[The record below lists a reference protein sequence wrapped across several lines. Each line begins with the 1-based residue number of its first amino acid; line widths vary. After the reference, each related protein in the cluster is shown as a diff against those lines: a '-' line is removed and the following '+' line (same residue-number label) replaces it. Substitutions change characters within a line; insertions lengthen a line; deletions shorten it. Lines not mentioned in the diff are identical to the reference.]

1 MRIVV
6 VGLSRVGYNIS
17 KALSE
22 EGHDVIIIDKDP
34 EILKVVAA
42 DLDVMT
48 VSGNGAS
55 ARTLEAVD
63 IKTVDIILAVTEHDE
78 LNMIACM
85 TAKQS
90 GVPMTVARIRNP
102 DYTSYHP
109 YILSY
114 SHYGIDRIINPEH
127 LAAQEIFRLIAVPM
141 ATDVEYFCDGKLSLV
156 GIKVT
161 QEMEIAGQRIADLNL
176 ERFTIVSVA
185 REGQALIPRG
195 ETRLLPNDKILV
207 LGETLGFQ
215 LLNGLTKRKPRCFD
229 GS

>member
-1 MRIVV
+1 M
-6 VGLSRVGYNIS
+6 
-17 KALSE
+17 
-22 EGHDVIIIDKDP
+22 IIIDKDP

-48 VSGNGAS
+48 VREWELAHGHWK
-55 ARTLEAVD
+55 RD

-114 SHYGIDRIINPEH
+114 SHYGIDR
-127 LAAQEIFRLIAVPM
+127 
-141 ATDVEYFCDGKLSLV
+141 LSTPSTWRR
-156 GIKVT
+156 K
-161 QEMEIAGQRIADLNL
+161 RS
-176 ERFTIVSVA
+176 SV
-185 REGQALIPRG
+185 
-195 ETRLLPNDKILV
+195 
-207 LGETLGFQ
+207 
-215 LLNGLTKRKPRCFD
+215 
-229 GS
+229 